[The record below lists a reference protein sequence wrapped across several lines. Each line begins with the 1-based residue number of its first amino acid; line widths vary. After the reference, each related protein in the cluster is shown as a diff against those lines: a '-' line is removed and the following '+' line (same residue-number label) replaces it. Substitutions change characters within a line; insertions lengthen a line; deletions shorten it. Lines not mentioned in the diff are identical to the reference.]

1 MYDAGMKNVVRVG
14 GSWLG
19 EVSLALA
26 LGCGDSTAMTG
37 ASATGGQGSTG
48 GTGGTPGSTG
58 TDAPT
63 GTASAGSATS
73 GMTDGS
79 ATSPTTS
86 AGPTTDP
93 TVASDPTTATDTSMT
108 SMTSMTSTT
117 SMTGMTSESTGDTV
131 GTTGDPGTTSGVVPD
146 TTTGAEGTTG
156 AGEGSTTGEPPP
168 PCEPGDGMG
177 GGKVE
182 KSFIW
187 ISSFNLNEMSKVDT
201 LTMTELARY
210 KTGPGNQNPSR
221 TAVSADGRYVV
232 VNNRDSGRST
242 MVAANEADC
251 IDNNGNGII
260 DTSQNKN
267 NILAF
272 GADECV
278 RWSVVLPFAG
288 NHQSG
293 PRGVTWT
300 PGEWSYDECKYVEP
314 KVWVGYLAAGN
325 VAHFARIDGETG
337 VVEETLLAPGW
348 KGQLGYGPY
357 GAALDPQFRPWFS
370 SLRSEFIRV
379 NTDQDPI
386 TLTRIDPPAFVQS
399 YGFTIDRDG
408 DAWFGGWDGPVTVYD
423 QKNQTFT
430 AVPGT
435 SGAHRGVAA
444 DENFVWAAHNS
455 PCQLIQVDRNT
466 RTLIAKH
473 VTNPCNTAIGLSIDV
488 EKYVW
493 LIDQGGFAW
502 KFKPD
507 NVPGAMKIDI
517 AGSHYVYSD
526 MTGGQLLSILPQ

>member
-1 MYDAGMKNVVRVG
+1 MGKPGLAAAT
-14 GSWLG
+14 LG
-19 EVSLALA
+19 LALT
-26 LGCGDSTAMTG
+26 GCGDPAGTSD
-37 ASATGGQGSTG
+37 SATGGQSSTG
-48 GTGGTPGSTG
+48 GTGSGVTVGSTG

-63 GTASAGSATS
+63 SMETAGSATS
-73 GMTDGS
+73 GMTDTT

-86 AGPTTDP
+86 VGTTSDP
-93 TVASDPTTATDTSMT
+93 TVTGDPTMTSDPTTTTATTTTDAT
-108 SMTSMTSTT
+108 TSTT
-117 SMTGMTSESTGDTV
+117 GAETGGTGGTV
-131 GTTGDPGTTSGVVPD
+131 STTSGVVPE
-146 TTTGAEGTTG
+146 TTTGGAESSSTG
-156 AGEGSTTGEPPP
+156 VGESTTGEPPP

-177 GGKVE
+177 MGMVE

-187 ISSFNLNEMSKVDT
+187 ISSFNLNEMSKIDT

-221 TAVSADGRYVV
+221 TAVSADGRFVV

-251 IDNNGNGII
+251 VDKNGNGTI

-444 DENFVWAAHNS
+444 DENFVWAAHNG
-455 PCQLIQVDRNT
+455 PCQLIQVDRKA
-466 RTLIAKH
+466 RTLVMKH
-473 VTNPCNTAIGLSIDV
+473 VTNPCSTAIGLSIDV
-488 EKYVW
+488 EKKVW
-493 LIDQGGFAW
+493 LVDQGGFAW
-502 KFKPD
+502 KFAPD
-507 NVPGAMKIDI
+507 NVPAMMKVDVL
-517 AGSHYVYSD
+517 GSHYVYSD

>member
-1 MYDAGMKNVVRVG
+1 MTTTATTPATT
-14 GSWLG
+14 G
-19 EVSLALA
+19 EQP
-26 LGCGDSTAMTG
+26 TT
-37 ASATGGQGSTG
+37 T
-48 GTGGTPGSTG
+48 
-58 TDAPT
+58 TDP
-63 GTASAGSATS
+63 SAGSLSEAMSTS
-73 GMTDGS
+73 T
-79 ATSPTTS
+79 APTT
-86 AGPTTDP
+86 GPTTGATD
-93 TVASDPTTATDTSMT
+93 TTATTTTDPTTAT
-108 SMTSMTSTT
+108 
-117 SMTGMTSESTGDTV
+117 TGDATTGDATTDPSA
-131 GTTGDPGTTSGVVPD
+131 GTTGGSTSGVVPE
-146 TTTGAEGTTG
+146 TTGTTG
-156 AGEGSTTGEPPP
+156 DGTTGDGTTGVGESTTGEPPP

-177 GGKVE
+177 MGMVE

-187 ISSFNLNEMSKVDT
+187 ISSFNLNEMSKIDT

-221 TAVSADGRYVV
+221 TAVSADGRFVV

-242 MVAANEADC
+242 MVAANPADC
-251 IDNNGNGII
+251 IDKNGNGQI

-288 NHQSG
+288 NHPSG

-337 VVEETLLAPGW
+337 VVEETLLAPNW
-348 KGQLGYGPY
+348 LGQSGYGPY

-386 TLTRIDPPAFVQS
+386 TLTRITPPAYVQS

-408 DAWFGGWDGPVTVYD
+408 DAWFGGWNGPVTVYD
-423 QKNQTFT
+423 QKTQTFT
-430 AVPGT
+430 AIPDT

-455 PCQLIQVDRNT
+455 PCQLIQVDRKA
-466 RTLIAKH
+466 RTLVMKH
-473 VTNPCNTAIGLSIDV
+473 VTNPCSTAIGLSIDV
-488 EKYVW
+488 EKKVW
-493 LIDQGGFAW
+493 LVDQGGFAW
-502 KFKPD
+502 KFAPD
-507 NVPGAMKIDI
+507 NVPGMMKVDVL
-517 AGSHYVYSD
+517 GSHYVYSD

>member
-1 MYDAGMKNVVRVG
+1 VVPETTRG
-14 GSWLG
+14 
-19 EVSLALA
+19 
-26 LGCGDSTAMTG
+26 T
-37 ASATGGQGSTG
+37 TG
-48 GTGGTPGSTG
+48 GTSGGSDGTTGGS
-58 TDAPT
+58 
-63 GTASAGSATS
+63 
-73 GMTDGS
+73 
-79 ATSPTTS
+79 
-86 AGPTTDP
+86 
-93 TVASDPTTATDTSMT
+93 
-108 SMTSMTSTT
+108 TSTT
-117 SMTGMTSESTGDTV
+117 GG
-131 GTTGDPGTTSGVVPD
+131 
-146 TTTGAEGTTG
+146 
-156 AGEGSTTGEPPP
+156 PPP
-168 PCEPGDGMG
+168 VCEPGNMMGM

-187 ISSFNLNEMSKVDT
+187 VSSFNLNELSKIDT

-210 KTGPGNQNPSR
+210 KTGPAGENPSR
-221 TAVSADGRYVV
+221 TAVSADGRFIV

-251 IDNNGNGII
+251 VDKNGNGMI
-260 DTSQNKN
+260 DTSQNKA

-278 RWSVVLPFAG
+278 RWSIVLPYAG

-300 PGEWSYDECKYVEP
+300 PGEWDYDLCKYVEP
-314 KVWVGYLAAGN
+314 KVWVGYLAVNN

-348 KGQLGYGPY
+348 KGQSGYGPY

-379 NTDQDPI
+379 NTDENPI
-386 TLTRIDPPAFVQS
+386 TLTRIDPPAYVQS

-408 DAWFGGWDGPVTVYD
+408 DAWFGGWTGPMTVYD
-423 QKNQTFT
+423 QKSQTFT
-430 AVPGT
+430 AIVGT

-444 DENFVWAAHNS
+444 DENFVWAANNA
-455 PCQLIQVDRNT
+455 PCQLIQVDRKT

-473 VTNPCNTAIGLSIDV
+473 NTNPCSTAIGLSVDV
-488 EKYVW
+488 EKFVW

-502 KFKPD
+502 KFAPD
-507 NVPGAMKIDI
+507 NVPGMKKMDI
-517 AGSHYVYSD
+517 VGSHYVYSD

>member
-1 MYDAGMKNVVRVG
+1 MVKPGLATTVV
-14 GSWLG
+14 L
-19 EVSLALA
+19 LALT
-26 LGCGDSTAMTG
+26 GCGDSTGTSD

-48 GTGGTPGSTG
+48 GTVSGASVGSTG
-58 TDAPT
+58 AEVPT
-63 GTASAGSATS
+63 GTESAGSATN
-73 GMTDGS
+73 GMTDAT

-86 AGPTTDP
+86 VGTTSDPTMTSDPTDP
-93 TVASDPTTATDTSMT
+93 TAPA
-108 SMTSMTSTT
+108 TSTT
-117 SMTGMTSESTGDTV
+117 S
-131 GTTGDPGTTSGVVPD
+131 TTGVDTGGTGEGSTTSGVVPD
-146 TTTGAEGTTG
+146 TTTGVGESSSTG
-156 AGEGSTTGEPPP
+156 VGEESTGEPP

-177 GGKVE
+177 MGKVE

-187 ISSFNLNEMSKVDT
+187 ISSFNLNELSKIDT

-221 TAVSADGRYVV
+221 TAVSADGRFVV

-251 IDNNGNGII
+251 VDKNGNGQI

-300 PGEWSYDECKYVEP
+300 PGEWSYEECKYVEP

-337 VVEETLLAPGW
+337 VVEETLLAPNW
-348 KGQLGYGPY
+348 LGQSGYGPY

-386 TLTRIDPPAFVQS
+386 TLTRITPPANVQS

-408 DAWFGGWDGPVTVYD
+408 DAWFGGWNGPVTVYD
-423 QKNQTFT
+423 QKDQTFT
-430 AVPGT
+430 TIPDT

-455 PCQLIQVDRNT
+455 PCQLIQVDRKA

-473 VTNPCNTAIGLSIDV
+473 VTNPCSTAIGLSIDV
-488 EKYVW
+488 EKKVW
-493 LIDQGGFAW
+493 LVDQGGFAW
-502 KFKPD
+502 KFAPD
-507 NVPGAMKIDI
+507 NVPGMMKVDVL
-517 AGSHYVYSD
+517 GSHYVYSD